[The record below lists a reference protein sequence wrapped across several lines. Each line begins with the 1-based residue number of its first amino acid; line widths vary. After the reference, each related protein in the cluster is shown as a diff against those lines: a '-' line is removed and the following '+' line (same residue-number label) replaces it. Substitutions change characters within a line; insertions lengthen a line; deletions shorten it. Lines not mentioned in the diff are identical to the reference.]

1 MHRFWIGILIFVGI
15 SQMMAADNAAPRP
28 DTKDLAAYL
37 GSLPAAEIPGF
48 TQERAMALMAMPL
61 ACLDHPHSV
70 PEQRTDYLWTHDSKP
85 HILDTYSTTRAFY
98 GCSDW
103 HSAVNSTWTLITM
116 LKQFPEIPVGKLIR
130 EKLREHLGKKNIEG
144 EMEFFK
150 TAKNFEVPY
159 GYAWL
164 LKVYAEL
171 VNWTDPEANT
181 WAQNLAPMAQQFSKK
196 LVEYFTDLQFPSR
209 AGMHPNTTNAIGL
222 LLEYSGVVND
232 VTLKEVLLKTA
243 NRFFLKDKN
252 CPTAYEP
259 AGTDFLSPC
268 LSEARLMSLVL
279 DSSQYV
285 SWLERF
291 LPPAYSEAFKPLTL
305 PVDVSGVKKKE
316 LEGGK
321 SHLIGLGFSRGQA
334 LLDIA
339 NALPREDPRI
349 PVLRRLAAINVTG
362 AYRALADAGYA
373 GSHWFATYAVLFAK
387 ADQMGR
393 SVPVSASTHR

>member
-1 MHRFWIGILIFVGI
+1 MQDG
-15 SQMMAADNAAPRP
+15 
-28 DTKDLAAYL
+28 
-37 GSLPAAEIPGF
+37 
-48 TQERAMALMAMPL
+48 
-61 ACLDHPHSV
+61 
-70 PEQRTDYLWTHDSKP
+70 KP
-85 HILDTYSTTRAFY
+85 HMLDTYAATRAFY

-103 HSAVNSTWTLITM
+103 HSAVNSTWTLIAVV
-116 LKQFPEIPVGKLIR
+116 KQFPEIPVGKLIR

-150 TAKNFEVPY
+150 TARNFELPY

-171 VNWTDPEANT
+171 VSWSDPEANT
-181 WAQNLAPMAQQFSKK
+181 WAENVAPLAQQFSKK

-209 AGMHPNTTNAIGL
+209 PGMHPNTTNAIGL
-222 LLEYSGVVND
+222 LLDYSAVVND
-232 VTLKEVLLKTA
+232 VGLKEVLLKTA
-243 NRFFLKDKN
+243 TRFFLKDQT

-285 SWLERF
+285 PWLEHF
-291 LPPAYSEAFKPLTL
+291 LPPLYSEAFKPLTM

-339 NALPREDPRI
+339 NALPREDARV
-349 PVLRRLAAINVTG
+349 PVLRRLAAVNIAG

-373 GSHWFATYAVLFAK
+373 GSHWFATYAVLAAKAAAK
-387 ADQMGR
+387 ADQMGPAAA
-393 SVPVSASTHR
+393 PVSAATRR